1 MATAEFSPLDIIG
14 TILKIL
20 SQLFFRWT
28 SLEPFK
34 KYFRSCFSIF
44 IFVFVVGPPNLPGR
58 TKLAPLGNNS
68 TFSRGASH

>member
-28 SLEPFK
+28 SLEPCK
-34 KYFRSCFSIF
+34 NISAA
-44 IFVFVVGPPNLPGR
+44 VFPFLFLFLLWVPQTYQGEQN
-58 TKLAPLGNNS
+58 
-68 TFSRGASH
+68 